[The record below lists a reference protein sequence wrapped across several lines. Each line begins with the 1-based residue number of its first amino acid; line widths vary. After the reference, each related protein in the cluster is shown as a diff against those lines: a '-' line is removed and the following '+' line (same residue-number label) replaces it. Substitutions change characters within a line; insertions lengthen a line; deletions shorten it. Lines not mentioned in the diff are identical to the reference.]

1 MRLFLPQTTTN
12 KITTGSHKPCLR
24 ITLPCIDGLFAG
36 MKIQFPLNPQAIA
49 TGTAVLFPC
58 TEAQFFCKEAP
69 LLCTEARFLCAAIP
83 FPRTAISF
91 QWAEALLLRTEAYF
105 SCTEGETART
115 EGAFPLIFN
124 SFRFR
129 ESKTTPGVTRPEK
142 AAVSLLKREV
152 KAT

>member
-69 LLCTEARFLCAAIP
+69 LLCTEARFPCTVTP
-83 FPRTAISF
+83 FPCTAVSF
-91 QWAEALLLRTEAYF
+91 PWAEALLLRTEAYF

-115 EGAFPLIFN
+115 EGALSLVFN
-124 SFRFR
+124 AFCCR
-129 ESKTTPGVTRPEK
+129 EITHAHSVTRPVK
-142 AAVSLLKREV
+142 AAAYLLK
-152 KAT
+152 